1 MYHSRFVWK
10 GSWSSVLLSLILV
23 SLAFPVA
30 AKAAAGASAPLRYQW
45 KQGQVFAYEVQVTA
59 DREDVTDTMKGVITY
74 TVEGLDGQQGRVTY
88 RGGLQRTKTPK
99 PGQSGRA
106 GGPPFGPRFGPPG
119 FPSFPR
125 GPFDSNPFKGLSTT
139 TNQLTVTPQ
148 GGVQSMQGDSQ
159 LPYLL
164 GNLSL
169 IVFEPLSDKPEATWT
184 VNNGVTITA
193 GGGQRSGPPFF
204 RPPGFPG
211 SPFGGGQPDK
221 QTAGSEV
228 TSLTIESDDGK
239 RVTAAKR
246 YELNQPE
253 TNGESTQLKGSG
265 RWVFSREL
273 GVSESLD
280 FQQQLIVREGNT
292 TTTVPLTVK
301 YRLLTNQELTK
312 YQEDQ
317 RKLQE
322 EAQKKLAEMQRAEA
336 EKPLSDRDRT
346 QILEWLKSNN
356 TSSKI
361 MALQR
366 LQGKTPKQPDPEI
379 GAAVQSLLNHEN
391 RMVQDMA
398 KKAAQKWTAAGSAPS
413 VPASVPA
420 SEAGRLRTWTDSTG
434 KFKVEAE
441 FLGLTNDQVKLR
453 RKDGREVTLPLNRLS
468 PADQQSAQKLA
479 QEMDTAADPFQ
490 PKE

>member
-1 MYHSRFVWK
+1 M
-10 GSWSSVLLSLILV
+10 
-23 SLAFPVA
+23 
-30 AKAAAGASAPLRYQW
+30 
-45 KQGQVFAYEVQVTA
+45 AYEVQVTA
-59 DREDVTDTMKGVITY
+59 DQSDVTDAMKGVIAY
-74 TVEGLDGQQGRVTY
+74 TVEGLDGEQGRVTF

-99 PGQSGRA
+99 PGQDTGR

-125 GPFDSNPFKGLSTT
+125 GPFDSNPFKGLSTG
-139 TNQLTVTPQ
+139 TNQLVVTPQ
-148 GGVQSMQGDSQ
+148 GSVQSMQGDSQ

-184 VNNGVTITA
+184 ISNGVTITE
-193 GGGQRSGPPFF
+193 GGDQRSGPPFF
-204 RPPGFPG
+204 RPPGIPG
-211 SPFGGGQPDK
+211 GPFGSGQPDK

-228 TSLTIESDDGK
+228 TSFTIESDDGK
-239 RVTAAKR
+239 RVTVAKS

-253 TNGESTQLKGSG
+253 TNGESTQLKGNG
-265 RWVFSREL
+265 KWVFNREL

-280 FQQQLIVREGNT
+280 FQQQLTVREGNT
-292 TTTVPLTVK
+292 TTTIPLTVK
-301 YRLLTNQELTK
+301 YRRLTDQELAK
-312 YQEDQ
+312 YQDDQ

-336 EKPLSDRDRT
+336 EKPLSEQDRK
-346 QILEWLKSNN
+346 QILDWIKSDN

-366 LQGKTPKQPDPEI
+366 LQGKNPKQLDPEI
-379 GAAVQSLLNHEN
+379 GAAVQSLMSHEN

-398 KKAAQKWTAAGSAPS
+398 KKAAQKW
-413 VPASVPA
+413 PASVAASDATASAPA
-420 SEAGRLRTWTDSTG
+420 AAANRLRTWTDSTG

-441 FLGLTNDQVKLR
+441 FLGLAEGQVKLR
-453 RKDGREVTLPLNRLS
+453 RKDGREVTLPLARLS
-468 PADQQSAQKLA
+468 PADQQAAQKLA
-479 QEMDTAADPFQ
+479 QEMETASDPFE
-490 PKE
+490 PKP

>member
-1 MYHSRFVWK
+1 MSP
-10 GSWSSVLLSLILV
+10 
-23 SLAFPVA
+23 AQA
-30 AKAAAGASAPLRYQW
+30 ADAAPSAALRYQW
-45 KQGQVFAYEVQVTA
+45 KPGQVWAYEVQITA
-59 DREDVTDTMKGVITY
+59 DRSDVTDAMKGVITY
-74 TVEGLDGQQGRVTY
+74 TVEGLDGEQGRITF

-99 PGQSGRA
+99 PGQDTGR
-106 GGPPFGPRFGPPG
+106 GGPRFGPPG

-125 GPFDSNPFKGLSTT
+125 GPFDSNPFKGLSTG
-139 TNQLTVTPQ
+139 TNQLVVTPQ
-148 GGVQSMQGDSQ
+148 GNVQSMQGDSQ

-184 VNNGVTITA
+184 ISSGVTITE
-193 GGGQRSGPPFF
+193 GGDQRSGPPFF

-211 SPFGGGQPDK
+211 GPFGGGQPDK
-221 QTAGSEV
+221 QTAGSEA
-228 TSLTIESDDGK
+228 TSFAIESDDGK

-253 TNGESTQLKGSG
+253 TDGESTQLKGSG
-265 RWVFSREL
+265 KWVFNREL
-273 GVSESLD
+273 GISESLD

-301 YRLLTNQELTK
+301 YRRLSDQELAK
-312 YQEDQ
+312 YQDEQ

-322 EAQKKLAEMQRAEA
+322 ESQKKLAEMQRAEA
-336 EKPLSDRDRT
+336 EKPLSERDRK
-346 QILEWLKSNN
+346 QILDWIKSDN

-366 LQGKTPKQPDPEI
+366 LQGKNPKQPDPEI

-398 KKAAQKWTAAGSAPS
+398 KKAALKWPASGSASGASPS
-413 VPASVPA
+413 MPEAVAS
-420 SEAGRLRTWTDSTG
+420 RLRTWTDSTG
-434 KFKVEAE
+434 KFNVEAE
-441 FLGLTNDQVKLR
+441 FLGLADGQVKLR
-453 RKDGREVTLPLNRLS
+453 RQDGREVTLPLARLS
-468 PADQQSAQKLA
+468 PADQQAALKLA
-479 QEMDTAADPFQ
+479 EEMETASNPFE
-490 PKE
+490 PKP